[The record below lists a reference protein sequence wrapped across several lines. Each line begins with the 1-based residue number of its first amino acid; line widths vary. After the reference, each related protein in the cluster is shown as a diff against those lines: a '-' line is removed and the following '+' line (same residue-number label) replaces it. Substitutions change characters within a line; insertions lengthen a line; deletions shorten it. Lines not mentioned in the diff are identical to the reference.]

1 MELTSCACVC
11 VPVACE
17 TPLRLFDFVFPCVR
31 VAVPP
36 YIGFTVGMVVSRCC
50 CIDLDPVTL
59 EGCCVLCAAY
69 FSACISPSF
78 VVPVRF
84 GCVETAV
91 SKKCS
96 FFLGVCVCFCW
107 CVVLWVFRSWL
118 RSAILFGCNFGCG
131 LLEHRSFKWCA
142 CGFAQQLACEEW
154 PSFVLQDASGPTD
167 SATSLHEL
175 VT

>member
-17 TPLRLFDFVFPCVR
+17 TQLRMFDFVFPCVR
-31 VAVPP
+31 VAVQP

-59 EGCCVLCAAY
+59 EGCFALCAAN

-84 GCVETAV
+84 ACVETAV
-91 SKKCS
+91 SKECS
-96 FFLGVCVCFCW
+96 YFGVCAS
-107 CVVLWVFRSWL
+107 LELTSFRCLVW
-118 RSAILFGCNFGCG
+118 CNFGCG
-131 LLEHRSFKWCA
+131 CVGTQE
-142 CGFAQQLACEEW
+142 
-154 PSFVLQDASGPTD
+154 LQMVCMR
-167 SATSLHEL
+167 LC
-175 VT
+175 

>member
-17 TPLRLFDFVFPCVR
+17 TQLRMFDFVFPCVR

-50 CIDLDPVTL
+50 CVDLDPVTL

-91 SKKCS
+91 SKKCC
-96 FFLGVCVCFCW
+96 FFVCVCVLEFGVDFVPLSCLGVIS
-107 CVVLWVFRSWL
+107 VVGV
-118 RSAILFGCNFGCG
+118 
-131 LLEHRSFKWCA
+131 LEHRSYKWCA
-142 CGFAQQLACEEW
+142 CDFAE
-154 PSFVLQDASGPTD
+154 
-167 SATSLHEL
+167 
-175 VT
+175 

>member
-17 TPLRLFDFVFPCVR
+17 TQLRLFDFVFPCVR

-59 EGCCVLCAAY
+59 EGCIALCAAY

-96 FFLGVCVCFCW
+96 FFLGVCVCVFRLVC
-107 CVVLWVFRSWL
+107 CVVGVSELASLRYLVWVQFRLWVVGTQEFQMVCMRFCSTTCL
-118 RSAILFGCNFGCG
+118 RGVAIVCPSGC
-131 LLEHRSFKWCA
+131 LWAH
-142 CGFAQQLACEEW
+142 
-154 PSFVLQDASGPTD
+154 
-167 SATSLHEL
+167 
-175 VT
+175 